1 MQFTNSI
8 SKELLDILTPYTE
21 WFFVQED
28 HDKLLPVGEDLKKRM
43 GNMDHISSCS
53 EEYLNHIV
61 KKDGAHIGF
70 PEVAY
75 CCDISQ
81 AVGHAPRIHID
92 KQQELNSELIAYLG
106 ARNVAVHTYYP
117 PNGFMGWHNNWNAHG
132 YNILLTYNSEEN
144 GGFFRYLD
152 PITKEVVTLID
163 PKGWSCKVGYFGRGR
178 EPDKVVYHCCSN
190 TAKRLTLGYVV
201 PHLEIWR
208 SMIEDIS
215 GEDASHFS

>member
-1 MQFTNSI
+1 MKFL
-8 SKELLDILTPYTE
+8 SKLSDDLLCILNPYKE
-21 WFFVQED
+21 WFFSQTD
-28 HDKLLPVGEDLKKRM
+28 HDLLCEKDRTGGEDYITAVSDEYLKKIL
-43 GNMDHISSCS
+43 D
-53 EEYLNHIV
+53 
-61 KKDGAHIGF
+61 KDGAHVGF
-70 PEVAY
+70 PEVAR

-81 AVGHAPRIHID
+81 YPHIPGLHKE
-92 KQQELNSELIAYLG
+92 KQKELNAELIRFLG

-117 PNGFMGWHNNWNAHG
+117 PEGFMGWHNNWNAHG

-152 PITKEVVTLID
+152 PVTKEVITMPD
-163 PKGWSCKVGYFGRGR
+163 PKGWSCKVGYYGRGR
-178 EPDKVVYHCCSN
+178 ERDKVYYHCCSN

-215 GEDASHFS
+215 GEDGSVYS